1 MPEEKQW
8 EQFLIPYKARNRTF
22 RVAIFAEDRAHADE
36 VFEALKQSSIEDTT
50 EFDYD

>member
-1 MPEEKQW
+1 MSEEKQW
-8 EQFLIPYKARNRTF
+8 EQFLIPYKARNRT
-22 RVAIFAEDRAHADE
+22 AIFAEDRAHVDE